1 MRFTAQSEL
10 SLHRAIDFVHLL
22 YVVLVDLPHHGVP
35 ASCGGHLRNSA
46 RSLRTFGPP
55 DNHQPTE
62 TMQHHFSPTSFFE
75 GSAVS
80 ALRHYNKT
88 RGKAATSITMILR
101 DESFRTS
108 SGRRWTRER
117 D

>member
-1 MRFTAQSEL
+1 
-10 SLHRAIDFVHLL
+10 L

-46 RSLRTFGPP
+46 HSLRTFGPP

-62 TMQHHFSPTSFFE
+62 TMQHHFSPTSFFQ

-80 ALRHYNKT
+80 ASRHYNKT

-108 SGRRWTRER
+108 SGPQPVGDGRRSETDVLPKKTARPT
-117 D
+117 